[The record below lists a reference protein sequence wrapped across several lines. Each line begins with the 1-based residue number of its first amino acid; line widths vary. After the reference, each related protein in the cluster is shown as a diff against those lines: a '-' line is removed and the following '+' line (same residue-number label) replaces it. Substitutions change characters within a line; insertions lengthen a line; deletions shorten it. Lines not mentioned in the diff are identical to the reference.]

1 MADINTTQLLGRFGA
16 DPEFRSTQSGK
27 DIAIFSLA
35 TDTGWFD
42 KDADEWRK
50 NLNWHRVVVFP
61 AGLVDRIRQRG
72 KKGVR
77 VIVDGEISYHI
88 YRKDGEQSDR
98 REAEIHVKGDGG
110 LNFIDNE
117 KGD

>member
-1 MADINTTQLLGRFGA
+1 MADISTTQLLGRIGA
-16 DPEFRSTQSGK
+16 DPEFRTTQGGK
-27 DIAIFSLA
+27 DLAIFSLA

-42 KDADEWRK
+42 KESGEWRK

-61 AGLVDRIRQRG
+61 PGLVDRARQRG

-77 VIVDGEISYHI
+77 VIVDGEISYHT
-88 YRKDGEQSDR
+88 YRKDGEQTDR

-110 LNFIDNE
+110 LNFID
-117 KGD
+117 GDKAD